1 MSVAAIFELE
11 TPFTSEQLPALSYE
25 QTADVFV
32 LTVLG
37 QPIHRLRRFGHNDWR
52 LDAAPIGP
60 QIAAPTGLSVATNN
74 PSNDASDYTPTPK
87 YYVVT
92 AVNAAGQES
101 QASIGANGVNDL
113 SLKGNYNLLTWDSHP
128 DAVEYRIYE
137 ERSGVFGYLGTARA
151 GFMTF
156 TDDNILADFSSS
168 PPTNNNPFENGESPA
183 TITFHESRLWA
194 GRTLTRPNALFG
206 SQTDDIFNFDKSSPL
221 RATDSLTLA
230 IRARR
235 VNTIRHL
242 VPLKDLTVMSS
253 DMIFSIRSTEVG
265 VISPTTVRAVPEG
278 HRGVGTCRPE
288 VVGDIAFYTSVA
300 GSSIHT
306 LGYTYEKDG
315 YRGNNLSVFAQHFFD
330 RFEIRS
336 FAWTDQPANV
346 LWARRSDGK
355 LLALTWQQE
364 QDVWGW
370 TLCETDGVVE
380 SICSVPE
387 VVDDTL
393 YAVIRRMVD
402 GQQVRFVERLADA
415 PWKEEGWT
423 DLAGAV
429 VMDCAVVVEAEIE
442 FSNITGFDE
451 LEGRE
456 VVCLADG
463 VVQRGRTIING
474 SLSKPFD
481 NPVKRAVIG
490 LPYVSTL
497 RTLPKVGDAQGI
509 GSTKNRRQSIANA
522 TLNLMNTA
530 GFGSGLLIG
539 GGLRRDESPRYA
551 MTVPREMLT
560 QTPPPVFTG
569 AIETNALEGSD
580 WTRPVV
586 TIQQTDPL
594 PLVVLGIEVD
604 LDTGR

>member
-11 TPFTSEQLPALSYE
+11 TPFTAEQLPALSYE

-60 QIAAPTGLSVATNN
+60 QIAPPVGVGVTAVN
-74 PSNDASDYTPTPK
+74 PRSGDSDYVGQGK
-87 YYVVT
+87 NYAVT

-101 QASIGANGVNDL
+101 QPSAVVSAVNDL
-113 SLKGNYNLLTWDSHP
+113 SLKGDHNVITWSAHA
-128 DAVEYRIYE
+128 DADEYRIYE
-137 ERSGVFGYLGTARA
+137 FRAGIYGYLGTARNTT
-151 GFMTF
+151 GFH
-156 TDDNILADFSSS
+156 DDNILADFSSG
-168 PPTNNNPFENGESPA
+168 PPLNNNPFQNGENPA
-183 TITFHESRLWA
+183 TVTFHESRLWV
-194 GRTLTRPNALFG
+194 GRTLTRPNALFS

-253 DMIFSIRSTEVG
+253 DMIFSIRSTEGG

-380 SICSVPE
+380 SICAVPE

-393 YAVIRRMVD
+393 YAVIRRRVD

-429 VMDCAVVVEAEIE
+429 VLDCAVVVEAEIE
-442 FSNITGFDE
+442 FSNISGFDE

-474 SLSKPFD
+474 ALSKPFD

-539 GGLRRDESPRYA
+539 GGLRRDENPRYA
-551 MTVPREMLT
+551 MTVPREMLV

-580 WTRPVV
+580 WMRPVV

-594 PLVVLGIEVD
+594 PMVVLGIEVD
-604 LDTGR
+604 LDTGA

>member
-11 TPFTSEQLPALSYE
+11 TPFTAEQLPALSYE

-32 LTVLG
+32 IAHLNHAL
-37 QPIHRLRRFGHNDWR
+37 HRLRRFGHSDWR
-52 LDAAPIGP
+52 LDAAPIGVQIDP
-60 QIAAPTGLSVATNN
+60 PTGIAAGATATQTGAT
-74 PSNDASDYTPTPK
+74 DYVPTPK
-87 YYVVT
+87 SYIVT
-92 AVNAAGQES
+92 AINELGQES
-101 QASIGANGVNDL
+101 EALNVATVSNDL
-113 SLKGNYNLLTWDSHP
+113 SLKGNFNTVTWN
-128 DAVEYRIYE
+128 ARAGATEYRIYE
-137 ERSGVFGYLGTARA
+137 ARSSVYGYLGSSKTTS
-151 GFMTF
+151 FL
-156 TDDNILADFSSS
+156 DDNILADFSSG
-168 PPTNNNPFENGESPA
+168 PPNPINPFAGNNPA

-194 GRTLTRPNALFG
+194 GRTLTLPNALYS
-206 SQTDDIFNFDKSSPL
+206 SQTDDIFNFDRSSPL
-221 RATDSLTLA
+221 RATDA
-230 IRARR
+230 ITVALRARR

-253 DMIFSIRSTEVG
+253 DMIFSIRSTEGG

-288 VVGDIAFYTSVA
+288 VVGDIAFYTSVS

-315 YRGNNLSVFAQHFFD
+315 YRGNNLAVFAQHFFD
-330 RFEIRS
+330 RFQILGL
-336 FAWTDQPANV
+336 AWTDQPANV

-380 SICSVPE
+380 SICAVPE

-393 YAVIRRMVD
+393 YAVIRRTVD

-429 VMDCAVVVEAEIE
+429 VLDCAVVVDAEIE
-442 FSNITGFDE
+442 FSNISGFDE

-474 SLSKPFD
+474 ALSKPFD

-539 GGLRRDESPRYA
+539 GGLRRDEIPRYA
-551 MTVPREMLT
+551 MTVPREKLT

-594 PLVVLGIEVD
+594 PMVVLGIEVD